1 MSGLGS
7 QTDAMGYVRS
17 CLQEAGGEGLL
28 RMAGRGTETV
38 VSWSVRREELE
49 RLG

>member
-17 CLQEAGGEGLL
+17 CLQEAGEGLL

>member
-7 QTDAMGYVRS
+7 QTDVMGYVRS
-17 CLQEAGGEGLL
+17 CLQEAGEGLL
-28 RMAGRGTETV
+28 RMAGRGTEAV
-38 VSWSVRREELE
+38 VSWSIRREELD